1 MSVYDLDTRRLL
13 ARERVEQLER
23 DAQERPARRRRA
35 RVRQLLQGELP
46 LLSAA
51 RRRAASL
58 RLSS

>member
-23 DAQERPARRRRA
+23 DAQERPARRRRT
-35 RVRQLLQGELP
+35 RVRRLLQSEMP

>member
-1 MSVYDLDTRRLL
+1 MSVYGLDTRRLL

-23 DAQERPARRRRA
+23 DAQERPARRRRT
-35 RVRQLLQGELP
+35 RVRRLLQSEMP